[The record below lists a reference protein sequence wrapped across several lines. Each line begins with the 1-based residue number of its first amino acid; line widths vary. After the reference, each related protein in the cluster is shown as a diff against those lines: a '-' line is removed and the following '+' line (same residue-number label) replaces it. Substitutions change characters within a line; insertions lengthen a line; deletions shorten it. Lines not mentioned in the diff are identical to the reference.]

1 MGLGKWW
8 DDVVVPRI
16 VKAGGSTEGIMQ
28 MRREVVP
35 LARGDV
41 FELGC
46 GGGINQLLLDR
57 SRVSSYAGIDPSAK
71 GLEYARESAA
81 TMGWQADLRHGF
93 GEDIPFPD
101 ESFDTIVCTLT
112 LCTVRDHA
120 RTLAEVRRVLRQGGT
135 YLFAEH
141 GRSPDEK
148 VARWQERIDPVWSRV
163 FGGCHTSRPVAPAIE
178 KAGFEVSRA
187 GARYMDKSP
196 RFVGWVEWGS
206 AIKAG

>member
-1 MGLGKWW
+1 MGFGKWW

-35 LARGDV
+35 LASGDV

-46 GGGINQLLLDR
+46 GGGINQLLLDPA
-57 SRVSSYAGIDPSAK
+57 RVSSYAGIDPSAK
-71 GLEYARESAA
+71 GLEYARESA
-81 TMGWQADLRHGF
+81 TKMGWNADLRHGF

-112 LCTVRDHA
+112 LCTVSDHA
-120 RTLAEVRRVLRQGGT
+120 RTLSEMRRVLRPGGT

-141 GRSPDEK
+141 GRSPDDA
-148 VARWQERIDPVWSRV
+148 VARLQQRIDPAWKRV
-163 FGGCHTSRPVAPAIE
+163 FGGCHTSRPVGAAIE
-178 KAGFEVSRA
+178 KAGFEVNCA
-187 GARYMDKSP
+187 GARYMEKSP